1 MKINDHDDE
10 DDEDRHQMNDDQNQF
25 SFDKELNYFNPDAHG
40 GQQTQQNHFKDEK
53 LMTDQVGSPGVARQ
67 SQLQQ

>member
-10 DDEDRHQMNDDQNQF
+10 DDEDRQQMNDDQNQF

-40 GQQTQQNHFKDEK
+40 GQQTKQNHFKDEK
-53 LMTDQVGSPGVARQ
+53 SMTDQAGSPGAARQ

>member
-10 DDEDRHQMNDDQNQF
+10 DDEDRQQMNDDQNQF
-25 SFDKELNYFNPDAHG
+25 SFDKELNCFNSDAHG
-40 GQQTQQNHFKDEK
+40 GQKTKKNHFKDEK
-53 LMTDQVGSPGVARQ
+53 SMKDQVGSPGAARQ